1 MSARLQAASS
11 LTALGA
17 ATAAVDSSQS
27 QQLSHHRI
35 RLRLRDSSWCLG
47 DSQWSRSVRGC
58 RTTIV
63 APGRRGWSPLRI
75 VAGDVGGQNE
85 ESFGDV
91 ESRMVDFFTF
101 KAVRHILRKGA
112 TAGDEEGREEVEWLR
127 RHVEANTR
135 RDSKLFLKNLV
146 QEQRNVA
153 ERVMETRLQLFNKW
167 ALLLTHS
174 ASFFFLSH
182 QTPSAVVASIPLLF
196 LSFFSSPS
204 LSPVPPFP
212 RLPSLPSPT
221 SPQASTAPPLPFPM
235 LRLSPTPYTHLL
247 PFPVYNP
254 PLLSVPYLPPLP
266 RLARSPLL
274 HFPQRYDQEAMEE
287 ELRQQNLE
295 LLRERLLQTVRFST
309 DPTLDDDSADA
320 PPPSKQA

>member
-17 ATAAVDSSQS
+17 ATAAIDSSQS
-27 QQLSHHRI
+27 QQLSSYRI

-58 RTTIV
+58 RATIV
-63 APGRRGWSPLRI
+63 TRGRRGWSPLRI
-75 VAGDVGGQNE
+75 VAGDVGGQYE

-91 ESRMVDFFTF
+91 ESRLVDFFTF
-101 KAVRHILRKGA
+101 KAVRHILRTGA
-112 TAGDEEGREEVEWLR
+112 TAGDEEDREEVEWLR

-135 RDSKLFLKNLV
+135 RDSKLFLRNLV

-153 ERVMETRLQLFNKW
+153 ERVMEIRLQLFNKW
-167 ALLLTHS
+167 ALK
-174 ASFFFLSH
+174 
-182 QTPSAVVASIPLLF
+182 
-196 LSFFSSPS
+196 
-204 LSPVPPFP
+204 
-212 RLPSLPSPT
+212 
-221 SPQASTAPPLPFPM
+221 
-235 LRLSPTPYTHLL
+235 
-247 PFPVYNP
+247 
-254 PLLSVPYLPPLP
+254 
-266 RLARSPLL
+266 
-274 HFPQRYDQEAMEE
+274 YDQTAMEE